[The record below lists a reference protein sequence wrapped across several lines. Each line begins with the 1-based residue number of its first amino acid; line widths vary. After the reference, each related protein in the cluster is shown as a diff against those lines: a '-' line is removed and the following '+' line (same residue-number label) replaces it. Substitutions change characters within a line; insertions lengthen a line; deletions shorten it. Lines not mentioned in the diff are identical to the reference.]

1 MKQKY
6 IVGNWKMT
14 LNKKDSLKLAEDIRL
29 IKQKDNVSIEI
40 APTYLYL
47 QDIIEILNDTD
58 VSVISQNFDYES
70 LGSFTGGISLTQLK
84 EIGLSKTI
92 LGHSERR
99 SKFNESNEMVDK
111 KLEIVLNSNFD
122 VIYCFD
128 SYEQIPFNL
137 IKNNLNT
144 NSKLTLAYE
153 PIWAIGT
160 GETATVEHIEEIHS
174 KVSST
179 LKSLDIKDIPIL
191 YGGSVNPANSNQ
203 ILHANNVDGVL
214 VGGASTKFNLLK
226 GCLLYTSPSPRDRQK
241 SSMPAS
247 A

>member
-14 LNKKDSLKLAEDIRL
+14 LNKKDSLKLAEDIKS
-29 IKQKDNVSIEI
+29 IDKKENVIIEI

-47 QDIIEILNDTD
+47 QDVIEILNDSD

-99 SKFNESNEMVDK
+99 SKFNESSEMVDK

-128 SYEQIPFNL
+128 SYEQIPFDL
-137 IKNNLNT
+137 IKNNLNI
-144 NSKLTLAYE
+144 NSNLTLAYE
-153 PIWAIGT
+153 PTWAIGT

-174 KVSST
+174 KVRSS
-179 LKSLDIKDIPIL
+179 LESIDIRDIPIL

-203 ILHANNVDGVL
+203 IIHANNVNGVL
-214 VGGASTKFNLLK
+214 VGGASTKFDQLQGIIN
-226 GCLLYTSPSPRDRQK
+226 SI
-241 SSMPAS
+241 
-247 A
+247 

>member
-14 LNKKDSLKLAEDIRL
+14 LNKNDSLKLAEDIKS
-29 IKQKDNVSIEI
+29 IEKKDNVSIEI

-226 GCLLYTSPSPRDRQK
+226 GIINSI
-241 SSMPAS
+241 
-247 A
+247 

>member
-14 LNKKDSLKLAEDIRL
+14 LNKMGSLKLAEDIKS
-29 IKQKDNVSIEI
+29 IDKKDNVSIEI

-70 LGSFTGGISLTQLK
+70 LGSFTGGISLTQLE

-99 SKFNESNEMVDK
+99 SKFNESSEMVDK

-128 SYEQIPFNL
+128 TYEQIPFDL
-137 IKNNLNT
+137 IKNNLNA

-153 PIWAIGT
+153 PTWAIGT

-174 KVSST
+174 KVSSN
-179 LKSLDIKDIPIL
+179 LESLNIRDIPIL

-203 ILHANNVDGVL
+203 IIHANYVDGVL
-214 VGGASTKFNLLK
+214 VGGASTNFEQLTGIIN
-226 GCLLYTSPSPRDRQK
+226 SI
-241 SSMPAS
+241 
-247 A
+247 

>member
-14 LNKKDSLKLAEDIRL
+14 LNKKDSLKLAEDIRS
-29 IKQKDNVSIEI
+29 IEKKDNVSIEI

-70 LGSFTGGISLTQLK
+70 LGSFTGGISLTQLE

-128 SYEQIPFNL
+128 SYEEIPFDL
-137 IKNNLNT
+137 IKNNLNS

-153 PIWAIGT
+153 PTWAIGT
-160 GETATVEHIEEIHS
+160 GETASVEHIVEIHS

-179 LKSLDIKDIPIL
+179 LESLNIKDIPIL

-203 ILHANNVDGVL
+203 IIHANNVDGVL
-214 VGGASTKFNLLK
+214 VGGASTNFEQLTGIIN
-226 GCLLYTSPSPRDRQK
+226 SI
-241 SSMPAS
+241 
-247 A
+247 

>member
-128 SYEQIPFNL
+128 SYEQIPFEL
-137 IKNNLNT
+137 IKNNLNV

-226 GCLLYTSPSPRDRQK
+226 GIINSI
-241 SSMPAS
+241 
-247 A
+247 

>member
-14 LNKKDSLKLAEDIRL
+14 LNKKDSLKLAEDIRS
-29 IKQKDNVSIEI
+29 IDKKDNVSIEI

-70 LGSFTGGISLTQLK
+70 LGSFTGGISLTQLE

-128 SYEQIPFNL
+128 SYEQIPFDL
-137 IKNNLNT
+137 IKNNLNS

-153 PIWAIGT
+153 PTWAIGT
-160 GETATVEHIEEIHS
+160 GETATVEHIEEIHL
-174 KVSST
+174 KVSSA
-179 LKSLDIKDIPIL
+179 LESLNIKDIPIL

-203 ILHANNVDGVL
+203 IIHANYVDGVL
-214 VGGASTKFNLLK
+214 VGGASTNFDQLTGIIN
-226 GCLLYTSPSPRDRQK
+226 SI
-241 SSMPAS
+241 
-247 A
+247 

>member
-14 LNKKDSLKLAEDIRL
+14 LNKKDSLKLAEDIKS
-29 IKQKDNVSIEI
+29 IDKKENVIIEI

-47 QDIIEILNDTD
+47 QDVIEILNDSD

-99 SKFNESNEMVDK
+99 SKFNESSEIIDK

-128 SYEQIPFNL
+128 SYEQIPFDL
-137 IKNNLNT
+137 IKNNLNI
-144 NSKLTLAYE
+144 NSNLTLAYE
-153 PIWAIGT
+153 PTWAIGT

-174 KVSST
+174 KVRSS
-179 LKSLDIKDIPIL
+179 LESIDIRDIPIL

-203 ILHANNVDGVL
+203 IIHANNVNGVL
-214 VGGASTKFNLLK
+214 VGGASTKFDQLQGIIN
-226 GCLLYTSPSPRDRQK
+226 SI
-241 SSMPAS
+241 
-247 A
+247 

>member
-14 LNKKDSLKLAEDIRL
+14 LNKMSSLKLAEDIKS
-29 IKQKDNVSIEI
+29 IDKKNNVSIEI

-70 LGSFTGGISLTQLK
+70 LGSFTGGISLTQLE

-99 SKFNESNEMVDK
+99 SKFNESSEMVDK

-128 SYEQIPFNL
+128 TYEQIPFDL
-137 IKNNLNT
+137 IKNNLNV

-153 PIWAIGT
+153 PTWAIGT

-174 KVSST
+174 KVRST
-179 LKSLDIKDIPIL
+179 LESLNIKDIPIL

-203 ILHANNVDGVL
+203 IIHANNVDGVL
-214 VGGASTKFNLLK
+214 VGGASTKFDQLN
-226 GCLLYTSPSPRDRQK
+226 GIINSI
-241 SSMPAS
+241 
-247 A
+247 

>member
-128 SYEQIPFNL
+128 SYEQIPFKL

-226 GCLLYTSPSPRDRQK
+226 GIINSI
-241 SSMPAS
+241 
-247 A
+247 

>member
-14 LNKKDSLKLAEDIRL
+14 LNKKDSLKLAEDIKS
-29 IKQKDNVSIEI
+29 IDKKENVIIEI

-47 QDIIEILNDTD
+47 QDVIEILNDSD

-99 SKFNESNEMVDK
+99 SKFNESSEIIDK

-128 SYEQIPFNL
+128 SYEQIPFDL
-137 IKNNLNT
+137 IKNNLNS
-144 NSKLTLAYE
+144 NLTLAYE
-153 PIWAIGT
+153 PTWAIGT

-174 KVSST
+174 KVRSS
-179 LKSLDIKDIPIL
+179 LESIDIRDIPIL

-203 ILHANNVDGVL
+203 IIHANNVNGVL
-214 VGGASTKFNLLK
+214 VGGASTKFDQLQGIIN
-226 GCLLYTSPSPRDRQK
+226 SI
-241 SSMPAS
+241 
-247 A
+247 

>member
-226 GCLLYTSPSPRDRQK
+226 GIINSI
-241 SSMPAS
+241 
-247 A
+247 